1 MAQTKA
7 LGAFLAVWLTA
18 GAASAAPLDITNISG
33 VWQNPVGGLAVAGTG
48 TSTITWGD
56 GLAPDSGYSFAA
68 AADILGATTGVPIL
82 LGVFT
87 HFNEVIP
94 VPNLTGVDL
103 AFGFDTNGAPVLV
116 AAVFPFAHNET
127 PNLTGTSPADD
138 DIVTITTPLVNI
150 PITVGLDTYF
160 FNLLGFSIDGG
171 ITVRQ
176 RVPVARGR
184 VEHGGSL
191 RAVDHRTG
199 GRAGAAGALRHQPGG
214 HCAPASP
221 RPPLDISHGHCR
233 DD

>member
-1 MAQTKA
+1 MAQKQA

-18 GAASAAPLDITNISG
+18 GAVSAAPLDITNISG
-33 VWQNPVGGLAVAGTG
+33 VWQSPVGGVAVTGTG

-56 GLAPDSGYSFAA
+56 GVAPDSGYSFAA
-68 AADILGATTGVPIL
+68 APDILGATTGVPIL

-103 AFGFDTNGAPVLV
+103 AFEFDTNGVPVLV
-116 AAVFPFAHNET
+116 SAVFPFAHDET
-127 PNLTGTSPADD
+127 PNLTGTTPADD

-171 ITVRQ
+171 VTFDSVFQSPEGQSNTAALYGQLTTR
-176 RVPVARGR
+176 PVAEPGLLTLFGVSLTVTARRLRR
-184 VEHGGSL
+184 V
-191 RAVDHRTG
+191 RR
-199 GRAGAAGALRHQPGG
+199 
-214 HCAPASP
+214 
-221 RPPLDISHGHCR
+221 
-233 DD
+233 

>member
-116 AAVFPFAHNET
+116 AAVFPFAHDET

-150 PITVGLDTYF
+150 PITVGLDIYF

-171 ITVRQ
+171 ITFGSVFQ
-176 RVPVARGR
+176 SP
-184 VEHGGSL
+184 EGGSNTAALYGQFTTEAVAEPGLLALFGISLAVTARRL
-191 RAVDHRTG
+191 RRVR
-199 GRAGAAGALRHQPGG
+199 R
-214 HCAPASP
+214 
-221 RPPLDISHGHCR
+221 
-233 DD
+233 